1 MGATIREVNE
11 KSNGIIEQTNG
22 DRGGKAGKSSS
33 TTTTTGGSG
42 GGIGGSGGNTTTTTT
57 TNTKEQ
63 SKDFSRL
70 AILTE
75 SERQEFETADE
86 ERKKIIIRNAKRR
99 ERYWKEKEQG
109 KDKKP
114 KQVRKSSKNNN
125 PKISSE
131 QLTLII
137 GGIST
142 AIASRKGCE
151 QWLLTEEETK
161 SITEPLSKMIEE
173 SSLFENIGQYSNQ
186 IALVTACITI
196 FTPRIF
202 ITIQKMREG
211 KKRGITRQ
219 QTNTT
224 VRDERI
230 VGTEKASNTEIN
242 RRDIKKPTSVNGY
255 DGKAVSW
262 YGDPIC

>member
-1 MGATIREVNE
+1 MGARITEVNAE
-11 KSNGIIEQTNG
+11 SNSIIEPTKG
-22 DRGGKAGKSSS
+22 DRGGKTAKSSS
-33 TTTTTGGSG
+33 TTTPTTSSGGSG
-42 GGIGGSGGNTTTTTT
+42 GGNGGSGGNTTA
-57 TNTKEQ
+57 KKQ
-63 SKDFSRL
+63 SEEFSRL

-75 SERQEFETADE
+75 AEREEFETADD

-99 ERYWKEKEQG
+99 ERYRKEKEN
-109 KDKKP
+109 KP
-114 KQVRKSSKNNN
+114 KQVRKSKNNN

-131 QLTLII
+131 QLTLIL

-151 QWLLTEEETK
+151 HWLLTEEETK
-161 SITEPLSKMIEE
+161 TITEPLAKMIEE

-186 IALVTACITI
+186 IALVTACVTI

-202 ITIQKMREG
+202 ITVQKMKEG
-211 KKRGITRQ
+211 KKRGITGQ

-224 VRDERI
+224 VDDKRI
-230 VGTEKASNTEIN
+230 VGTPQRNNTEID
-242 RRDIKKPTSVNGY
+242 RRNKQDSTPRNAWNDKV
-255 DGKAVSW
+255 VSW